1 MHKTRRTCC
10 LSKNEWNLWLPF
22 IQLLTALNLQKNI
35 SFVGIL
41 HIILQLQQ
49 EQHNASAVNRETRW
63 WWWCL
68 QGWIRHACKEN
79 HQHPVQDFLRMSMK
93 CPVPVATS
101 YRYYYF
107 LQTHLSKWIP
117 TLNFCYCSSTKCCYF
132 LGFIEKRL
140 LSFICLHLLLLVE
153 MCFRNICVH
162 IKIFSQFQKRSK
174 VLENL

>member
-1 MHKTRRTCC
+1 M
-10 LSKNEWNLWLPF
+10 SKNEWNLWLPF
-22 IQLLTALNLQKNI
+22 ILLLTALNLQKNI

-41 HIILQLQQ
+41 HIILQLQ

-101 YRYYYF
+101 YRCYYF

-117 TLNFCYCSSTKCCYF
+117 TLNFCYYISKVQSVATFWASLK
-132 LGFIEKRL
+132 KKL

-153 MCFRNICVH
+153 MFLEMFVY
-162 IKIFSQFQKRSK
+162 KDFFKVSK
-174 VLENL
+174 DIQGLRKENL

>member
-1 MHKTRRTCC
+1 MTVQTVLPGTPCTILMTLSSPVYFWKTLLWQSLV
-10 LSKNEWNLWLPF
+10 LSKQRNS
-22 IQLLTALNLQKNI
+22 KVI
-35 SFVGIL
+35 STTT
-41 HIILQLQQ
+41 
-49 EQHNASAVNRETRW
+49 SAVNRETRW

-117 TLNFCYCSSTKCCYF
+117 TLNFCYY
-132 LGFIEKRL
+132 I
-140 LSFICLHLLLLVE
+140 
-153 MCFRNICVH
+153 
-162 IKIFSQFQKRSK
+162 SK
-174 VLENL
+174 VQSVATFWASLKKKTA

>member
-1 MHKTRRTCC
+1 MSTCC

-93 CPVPVATS
+93 CPVPVG
-101 YRYYYF
+101 
-107 LQTHLSKWIP
+107 
-117 TLNFCYCSSTKCCYF
+117 CYF
-132 LGFIEKRL
+132 ISML
-140 LSFICLHLLLLVE
+140 LFFADSSFQMNTYSHLLLLL
-153 MCFRNICVH
+153 
-162 IKIFSQFQKRSK
+162 KYK
-174 VLENL
+174 VLLLFGLHWKKTA

>member
-1 MHKTRRTCC
+1 MSTCC

-22 IQLLTALNLQKNI
+22 ILLLTALNLQKNI

-101 YRYYYF
+101 YRCYYF

-117 TLNFCYCSSTKCCYF
+117 TLNFCYYISKVQSVATFWASLK
-132 LGFIEKRL
+132 KKL

-153 MCFRNICVH
+153 MFLEMFVY
-162 IKIFSQFQKRSK
+162 KDFFKVSK
-174 VLENL
+174 DIQGLRKENL